1 MWYVTHSTS
10 AVRSSFS
17 AENDDTSC
25 FILFEF
31 ALSFFSLI
39 GMSRLQVRAVLLN
52 VPCFV
57 ISLISSDIDMNL
69 WFLS

>member
-31 ALSFFSLI
+31 ALSLFLLI
-39 GMSRLQVRAVLLN
+39 GMSRLAVRAVLLN
-52 VPCFV
+52 VSRFAISV
-57 ISLISSDIDMNL
+57 ICSDIDLN
-69 WFLS
+69 